1 VALRDLPEEV
11 TTFTNEVSLLLTAW
25 GRTTTF
31 EKERTP
37 EASAVWILSPMAK
50 SEKSLAAPDSRVTVS
65 SPEKHTPWEEDEL
78 DVELVVTEELDED
91 VYVTL

>member
-1 VALRDLPEEV
+1 
-11 TTFTNEVSLLLTAW
+11 
-25 GRTTTF
+25 
-31 EKERTP
+31 
-37 EASAVWILSPMAK
+37 MAK